1 MVDMIDN
8 EFPHQTNIFKHMIH
22 QPNIPHCIL
31 ECDVNLP
38 MISWV
43 QENLANIYSNRDS
56 MKQHTLFIN
65 ANIEHGIKSLRRRI
79 QQFSKIIPEDNAM
92 PLKFLIIMYADEM
105 TEDAQSSIRYNIEQ
119 YSATTR
125 FIFLCHNV
133 NHLIDPIQSRCFL
146 LPFGRYIARS
156 KSKNTN
162 NHEEKESKK
171 RDALQKYVQ
180 TNVLDGLPT
189 PAHVYHHSSLFEM
202 VSKTRHN
209 VYTMKKYVET
219 SWKWTELDEG
229 EGDSKHTSIPL
240 SHLSN
245 LKYVPWYYACMPFD
259 TLLTDIQKTRI
270 SQQCQKGGHFDV
282 QSLPYLYKH
291 LVMDS
296 EKSSNV

>member
-43 QENLANIYSNRDS
+43 QENLANIYSSRDS

-146 LPFGRYIARS
+146 LPFGRFTESR
-156 KSKNTN
+156 K
-162 NHEEKESKK
+162 HSKK
-171 RDALQKYVQ
+171 EIKLRKNSSLQKDVQ

-189 PAHVYHHSSLFEM
+189 PAHIYHHSSLFDTI
-202 VSKTRHN
+202 SKKRHD
-209 VYTMKKYVET
+209 VDTISKYVET
-219 SWKWTELDEG
+219 TWKWTELKERRTCNS
-229 EGDSKHTSIPL
+229 DSNDVSISL

-259 TLLTDIQKTRI
+259 GLLNDTQKTRI
-270 SQQCQKGGHFDV
+270 HQQCQKGGHFDV

-291 LVMDS
+291 LVVDS
-296 EKSSNV
+296 EKSSTM